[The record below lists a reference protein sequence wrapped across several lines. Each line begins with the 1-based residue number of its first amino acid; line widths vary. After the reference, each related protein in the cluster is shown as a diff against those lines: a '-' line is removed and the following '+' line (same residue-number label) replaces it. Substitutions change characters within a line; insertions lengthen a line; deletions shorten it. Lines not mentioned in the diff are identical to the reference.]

1 MRVFEDDLNRIA
13 RELEELELKN
23 KTFFITGATGL
34 VGSVLVKA
42 LAFANEHYNLKNNI
56 IAQVRNPEKAKKIFS
71 GYTDII
77 FCVGDVR
84 ERISYAGNIDYIIH
98 GASETKSKNMIDFPV
113 ETLWTALS
121 GAKNL
126 LDFACEK
133 QVVKMVFLSS
143 MEAFGT
149 VTGDGRAS
157 EDKLGYVD
165 LRSVRSCYPES
176 KRMIENMCV
185 CYSSE
190 YGVPVT
196 IARLAQTF
204 GAGVS
209 ADDTRVF
216 AQFAH
221 SAISG
226 ENIVLHTMG
235 KSCGNYVYT
244 ADAATAIFTLL
255 KKGISG
261 ECYTVANETSSM
273 QIKEMAEL
281 VANRVADGKIDV
293 IIDIPKD
300 KQLGYAPDVKL
311 KLDASKLQK
320 LGWRPQINLEESYRR
335 MILYWQEENNNQRY

>member
-1 MRVFEDDLNRIA
+1 MKVFEEDLNRIA
-13 RELEELELKN
+13 QELKELELKN
-23 KTFFITGATGL
+23 KSFFITGATGL

-42 LAFANEHYNLKNNI
+42 LAFANDHYDLNNRVV
-56 IAQVRNPEKAKKIFS
+56 AQVRNPQKAKKVFD
-71 GYTDII
+71 GYEGITY
-77 FCVGDVR
+77 CVGDVR
-84 ERISYAGNIDYIIH
+84 DIISYPGNVDYVIH
-98 GASETKSKNMIDFPV
+98 AASETKSKNMIDFPV

-133 QVVKMVFLSS
+133 KIEKMVFLSS
-143 MEAFGT
+143 MEAFGS
-149 VTGDGRAS
+149 VDGNQRTS
-157 EDKLGYVD
+157 EEKLGYID
-165 LRSVRSCYPES
+165 LRKVRSCYPES

-209 ADDTRVF
+209 SEDNRVF

-221 SAISG
+221 SAMTG
-226 ENIVLHTMG
+226 EDIVLHTAG
-235 KSCGNYVYT
+235 TSCGNYVYT

-273 QIKEMAEL
+273 RIKDMAEL
-281 VANRVADGKIDV
+281 VANCVADGKIRV
-293 IIDIPKD
+293 VVDIPAD
-300 KQLGYAPDVKL
+300 KQFGYAPDVNL
-311 KLDASKLQK
+311 KLDASKLRS
-320 LGWRPQINLEESYRR
+320 LGWKPQINLEESYKRL
-335 MILYWQEENNNQRY
+335 IKYWQEN

>member
-1 MRVFEDDLNRIA
+1 MKVFEEDLNRIA
-13 RELEELELKN
+13 QELKELELKN
-23 KTFFITGATGL
+23 KSFFITGATGL

-42 LAFANEHYNLKNNI
+42 LAFANDHYDLKNRI
-56 IAQVRNPEKAKKIFS
+56 VAQVRNPQKAKKVFD
-71 GYTDII
+71 GYEGITY
-77 FCVGDVR
+77 CVGDVR
-84 ERISYAGNIDYIIH
+84 DIISYPGNVDYVIH
-98 GASETKSKNMIDFPV
+98 AASETKSKNMIDFPV

-133 QVVKMVFLSS
+133 KIEKMVFLSS
-143 MEAFGT
+143 MEAFGS
-149 VTGDGRAS
+149 VDGNQRTP
-157 EDKLGYVD
+157 EEKLGYID
-165 LRSVRSCYPES
+165 LRKVRSCYPES

-209 ADDTRVF
+209 SEDTRVF

-221 SAISG
+221 SAMTG
-226 ENIVLHTMG
+226 EDIVLHTAG
-235 KSCGNYVYT
+235 TSCGNYVYT

-273 QIKEMAEL
+273 RIKDMAEL
-281 VANRVADGKIDV
+281 VANCVADGKIRV
-293 IIDIPKD
+293 VVDIPAD
-300 KQLGYAPDVKL
+300 KQFGYAPDVKL
-311 KLDASKLQK
+311 KLDASKLRS
-320 LGWRPQINLEESYRR
+320 LGWKPQINLEESYKRL
-335 MILYWQEENNNQRY
+335 IKYWQEN

>member
-1 MRVFEDDLNRIA
+1 MKVFEEDLNRIA
-13 RELEELELKN
+13 QELKELELKN
-23 KTFFITGATGL
+23 KSFFITGATGL

-42 LAFANEHYNLKNNI
+42 LAFANDHYELNNRVV
-56 IAQVRNPEKAKKIFS
+56 AQVRNPQKAKKVFD
-71 GYTDII
+71 GYEGITY
-77 FCVGDVR
+77 CVGDVR
-84 ERISYAGNIDYIIH
+84 DIISYPGNVDYVIH
-98 GASETKSKNMIDFPV
+98 AASETKSKNMIDFPV

-133 QVVKMVFLSS
+133 KIEKMVFLSS
-143 MEAFGT
+143 MEAFGS
-149 VTGDGRAS
+149 VDGNQRTS
-157 EDKLGYVD
+157 EEKLGYID
-165 LRSVRSCYPES
+165 LRKVRSCYPES

-209 ADDTRVF
+209 AEDNRVF

-221 SAISG
+221 SAMTG
-226 ENIVLHTMG
+226 EDIVLHTAG
-235 KSCGNYVYT
+235 TSCGNYVYT

-273 QIKEMAEL
+273 RIKDMAEL
-281 VANRVADGKIDV
+281 VANCVADGKIRV
-293 IIDIPKD
+293 VVDIPAD
-300 KQLGYAPDVKL
+300 KQFGYAPDVNL
-311 KLDASKLQK
+311 KLDASKLRSLSWK
-320 LGWRPQINLEESYRR
+320 PQINLEESYKRL
-335 MILYWQEENNNQRY
+335 IKYWQEN

>member
-1 MRVFEDDLNRIA
+1 MKVFEEDLNRIA
-13 RELEELELKN
+13 QELKELELKN
-23 KTFFITGATGL
+23 KSFFITGATGL

-42 LAFANEHYNLKNNI
+42 LAFANDHYDLKNRI
-56 IAQVRNPEKAKKIFS
+56 VAQVRNPQKAKKVFD
-71 GYTDII
+71 GYEGITY
-77 FCVGDVR
+77 CVGDVR
-84 ERISYAGNIDYIIH
+84 DIISYPGNVDYVIH
-98 GASETKSKNMIDFPV
+98 AASETKSKNMIDFPV

-133 QVVKMVFLSS
+133 KIEKMVFLSS
-143 MEAFGT
+143 MEAFGS
-149 VTGDGRAS
+149 VDGNQRTS
-157 EDKLGYVD
+157 EEKLGYID
-165 LRSVRSCYPES
+165 LRKVRSCYPES

-209 ADDTRVF
+209 SEDTRVF

-221 SAISG
+221 SAMTG
-226 ENIVLHTMG
+226 EDIVLHTAG
-235 KSCGNYVYT
+235 TSCGNYVYT

-273 QIKEMAEL
+273 RIKDMAEL
-281 VANRVADGKIDV
+281 VANCVADGKMRV
-293 IIDIPKD
+293 VVDIPAD
-300 KQLGYAPDVKL
+300 KQFGYAPDVEL
-311 KLDASKLQK
+311 KLDASKLRS
-320 LGWRPQINLEESYRR
+320 LGWKPQINLEESYKR
-335 MILYWQEENNNQRY
+335 MIRCWKEISN

>member
-1 MRVFEDDLNRIA
+1 MKVFEEDLNRIA
-13 RELEELELKN
+13 QELKELELKN
-23 KTFFITGATGL
+23 KSFFITGATGL

-42 LAFANEHYNLKNNI
+42 LAFANDHYDLKNRI
-56 IAQVRNPEKAKKIFS
+56 VAQVRNPQKAKKVFD
-71 GYTDII
+71 GYEGITY
-77 FCVGDVR
+77 CVGDVR
-84 ERISYAGNIDYIIH
+84 DIISYPGNVDYVIH
-98 GASETKSKNMIDFPV
+98 AASETKSKNMIDFPV

-133 QVVKMVFLSS
+133 KIEKMVFLSS
-143 MEAFGT
+143 MEAFGS
-149 VTGDGRAS
+149 VDGNQRTP
-157 EDKLGYVD
+157 EEKLGYID
-165 LRSVRSCYPES
+165 LRKVRSCYPES

-209 ADDTRVF
+209 SEDTRVF

-221 SAISG
+221 SAMTG
-226 ENIVLHTMG
+226 EDIVLHTAG
-235 KSCGNYVYT
+235 TSCGNYVYT

-273 QIKEMAEL
+273 RIKDMAEL
-281 VANRVADGKIDV
+281 VANCVADGKMRV
-293 IIDIPKD
+293 VVDIPAD
-300 KQLGYAPDVKL
+300 KQFGYAPDVKL
-311 KLDASKLQK
+311 KLDASKLRS
-320 LGWRPQINLEESYRR
+320 LGWKPQINLEESYKR
-335 MILYWQEENNNQRY
+335 MIRCWKEISN

>member
-1 MRVFEDDLNRIA
+1 MKVFEEDLNRIA
-13 RELEELELKN
+13 QELKKLELKN
-23 KTFFITGATGL
+23 KSFFITGATGL

-42 LAFANEHYNLKNNI
+42 LAFANDHYDLKNRI
-56 IAQVRNPEKAKKIFS
+56 VAQVRNPQKAKKVFD
-71 GYTDII
+71 GYEGITY
-77 FCVGDVR
+77 CVGDVR
-84 ERISYAGNIDYIIH
+84 DIISYPGNVAYVIH
-98 GASETKSKNMIDFPV
+98 AASETKSKNMIDFPV

-133 QVVKMVFLSS
+133 KIEKMVFLSS
-143 MEAFGT
+143 MEAFGS
-149 VTGDGRAS
+149 VDGNQRTS
-157 EDKLGYVD
+157 EEKLGYID
-165 LRSVRSCYPES
+165 LRKVRSCYPES

-209 ADDTRVF
+209 SEDTRVF

-221 SAISG
+221 SAMTG
-226 ENIVLHTMG
+226 EDIVLHTAG
-235 KSCGNYVYT
+235 TSCGNYVYT

-255 KKGISG
+255 KKGIGG

-273 QIKEMAEL
+273 RIKDMAEL
-281 VANRVADGKIDV
+281 VANCVADGKIRV
-293 IIDIPKD
+293 VVDIPAD
-300 KQLGYAPDVKL
+300 KQFGYAPDVNL
-311 KLDASKLQK
+311 KLDASKLRS
-320 LGWRPQINLEESYRR
+320 LGWKPQINLEESYKRL
-335 MILYWQEENNNQRY
+335 IKYWQEN